1 MQLLTPSHKIW
12 PMRATGAEDTLLD
25 LTSVGDYAQRPTT
38 GVVDLLKD
46 ALEWTGNSTERDSL
60 THDLETNAMEI
71 YIAGSTAASRNVIW
85 YLTAWR
91 NENGPAKRVAQGTAT
106 TGTQAV
112 IKFPHAGDSGDLAV
126 PNTFWCDTII
136 VTWENWLKE
145 VEATDPD
152 GNSNSVGS
160 LWFDACGYR
169 YWLIEF
175 RTTEADATAM
185 TNITAF
191 YGRF

>member
-1 MQLLTPSHKIW
+1 MILLTPSHKIW

-25 LTSVGDYAQRPTT
+25 LTTAGDYENRPST
-38 GVVDLLKD
+38 GVLDLLKD
-46 ALEWTGNSTERDSL
+46 NVEWTDNAAERDST
-60 THDLETNAMEI
+60 THDLETNGMEI
-71 YIAGSTAASRNVIW
+71 YIAGSTAHSRNVIW

-112 IKFPHAGDSGDLAV
+112 VKWPHNNVEIAS
-126 PNTFWCDTII
+126 TFWCDQII
-136 VTWENWLKE
+136 VTWSNWPKG
-145 VEATDPD
+145 VEATDSG

-160 LWFDACGYR
+160 LWMDVCGYR

-175 RTTEADATAM
+175 RTTEAVATAL
-185 TNITAF
+185 TNLTAF